1 MRTCGAHSW
10 YKHMSLLN
18 ASYSFQFI
26 LKPYVNM
33 RLIDNKYIEYLED
46 DGTRF
51 HYTWTTTKKY
61 RESYGILDY
70 YQNYECDT
78 WGKND
83 FTVIDYPDKEEN
95 KKRSKFDNE
104 LVRSNNVPVTSI
116 IHSNSIQY
124 YKCAWK
130 LFKDGVDLRE
140 SSPQSLVEGTLSR
153 RHYSDKDR
161 LPETTIK
168 FFEGLQAFI
177 DLGETEERGHLENV
191 IEALYP
197 QWRACRSMD
206 VFEVLQE
213 VLTVEAADG
222 KGHIFTAVAERLHQM
237 TEMAKAIV
245 NVYENVGAF
254 EDGGRE
260 ECERGVVE
268 GLYERLFKDVKRAV
282 RDGYMY

>member
-177 DLGETEERGHLENV
+177 DL
-191 IEALYP
+191 
-197 QWRACRSMD
+197 
-206 VFEVLQE
+206 
-213 VLTVEAADG
+213 
-222 KGHIFTAVAERLHQM
+222 VAERLHQM